1 MPTSTVA
8 FGGPPPNRSRS
19 RASHAPHHR
28 RFARTLAAVAVTSL
42 GLLPLGCFELHNGE
56 SKTSEDIDKVEPI
69 ATQTGSFTA
78 SMKADGPVVTV
89 QVKAHC
95 SLVEQ
100 QTVKITTHYERVLDD
115 GVAPFLTALGLIG
128 SLPLTGGVAMLA
140 DAPNVYSSDPHSRT
154 YNSTGQETV
163 IGVGVA
169 LTVVGVGMV
178 SIPIVNA
185 IRAAG
190 TKDED
195 TTTTRQGR
203 TLRGDA
209 ECDGTIALQARTVT
223 GKSASGQVFTLGSTD
238 AEGRMSTNL
247 KQVLG
252 QPGIFGNVAP
262 PVSLGVHVDTQYVGE
277 IDTAEIVQS
286 LAADKEKQDET
297 TWATANVRGCAEGK
311 NEQACVAVRQYL
323 QLFPQGHHAKEAADL
338 ISKITA
344 ATPPVAVDPSG
355 DVLQQAINS
364 ASNASANASQK
375 VLDAA
380 ALAQQK
386 ALLKAQEDAQK
397 AGRQACQIECARV
410 CEAPLQTGKGT
421 QQGAAN
427 CKQSCI
433 SQVCP

>member
-1 MPTSTVA
+1 MLTTRPERRPRAPVA
-8 FGGPPPNRSRS
+8 SVPV
-19 RASHAPHHR
+19 ASVP
-28 RFARTLAAVAVTSL
+28 FARVLAAASCAAL
-42 GLLPLGCFELHNGE
+42 ALLPLGCFEIHNGE
-56 SKTSEDIDKVEPI
+56 SKTSEDIEKTEPI
-69 ATQTGSFTA
+69 ATQNGSFTA
-78 SMKADGPVVTV
+78 TMKADGAVVTV

-100 QTVKITTHYERVLDD
+100 QTVKITTHYDKVLDD

-140 DAPNVYSSDPHSRT
+140 DAPSVYSSDPHSRL

-190 TKDED
+190 SKDED
-195 TTTTRQGR
+195 TTTTRQGKTIR
-203 TLRGDA
+203 SDA
-209 ECDGTIALQARTVT
+209 PCDGMIALQARTVT
-223 GKSASGQVFTLGSTD
+223 GKSAMGQVFTLGSTD

-252 QPGIFGNVAP
+252 QPGIFGNAAP
-262 PVSLGVHVDTQYVGE
+262 PVSLGIYVDTQYVGE
-277 IDTAEIVQS
+277 IDTAEIVQG

-297 TWATANVRGCAEGK
+297 MWATVNAASCAELK
-311 NEQACVAVRQYL
+311 TEQACAQVRQYL
-323 QLFPQGHHAKEAADL
+323 GLFPQGHHAKQAADL
-338 ISKITA
+338 VAKIA
-344 ATPPVAVDPSG
+344 ATAPPVAVDTSG
-355 DVLQQAINS
+355 NVLQQAIDS
-364 ASNASANASQK
+364 ASNASATASQK

-397 AGRQACQIECARV
+397 AGRQACQTECARV
-410 CEAPLQTGKGT
+410 CEAPLAQGKT
-421 QQGAAN
+421 TPKAAAD
-427 CKQSCI
+427 CKSSCI

>member
-1 MPTSTVA
+1 MA
-8 FGGPPPNRSRS
+8 PPSPPSKTRRLP
-19 RASHAPHHR
+19 RALAIAALAP
-28 RFARTLAAVAVTSL
+28 LAA
-42 GLLPLGCFELHNGE
+42 LPLGCFEIHNGE
-56 SKTSEDIDKVEPI
+56 SKTSEDVEKTEPI

-78 SMKADGPVVTV
+78 SMKADGPVVNV

-100 QTVKITTHYERVLDD
+100 QTVKITTHYDKVLDD

-154 YNSTGQETV
+154 YNATGQETV

-169 LTVVGVGMV
+169 LSVVGVGMV

-195 TTTTRQGR
+195 TTTTRQGK
-203 TLRGDA
+203 TIRGDA
-209 ECDGTIALQARTVT
+209 PCDGTVALQARTVT

-252 QPGIFGNVAP
+252 QPGIFGNAAP
-262 PVSLGVHVDTQYVGE
+262 PVSLGIYVDTQYVGE
-277 IDTAEIVQS
+277 VDTAEVVQG
-286 LAADKEKQDET
+286 LAADKEKQDDT
-297 TWATANVRGCAEGK
+297 MWSTADATICADQHT
-311 NEQACVAVRQYL
+311 EQACAGVRKYM
-323 QLFPQGHHAKEAADL
+323 QLFPQGHHMKQAQELVA
-338 ISKITA
+338 KITG
-344 ATPPVAVDPSG
+344 ATPTVAVDPNSAN
-355 DVLQQAINS
+355 VLTDAINA
-364 ASNASANASQK
+364 ASNASATASQK

-380 ALAQQK
+380 AIAQQK

-397 AGRQACQIECARV
+397 AGKQACQIECARV
-410 CEAPLQTGKGT
+410 CEAPVATGKGT
-421 QQGAAN
+421 PKAAAD
-427 CKQSCI
+427 CKASCI

>member
-1 MPTSTVA
+1 MT
-8 FGGPPPNRSRS
+8 
-19 RASHAPHHR
+19 
-28 RFARTLAAVAVTSL
+28 RTLAGAAVVAL

-56 SKTSEDIDKVEPI
+56 SKTSEDIEKTEPI
-69 ATQTGSFTA
+69 ATQSGSFTA

-100 QTVKITTHYERVLDD
+100 QTVKITTHYERTLDD
-115 GVAPFLTALGLIG
+115 GVVPFLTALGLIG

-140 DAPNVYSSDPHSRT
+140 DAPNVYTSDPHSRT

-209 ECDGTIALQARTVT
+209 ECDGSLALQARTVT
-223 GKSASGQVFTLGSTD
+223 GKSSSGQVFTLGSTD

-262 PVSLGVHVDTQYVGE
+262 PVSLGIYVDTQYVGE
-277 IDTAEIVQS
+277 IDTAEIVQG

-311 NEQACVAVRQYL
+311 NEQACAAVRQYL
-323 QLFPQGHHAKEAADL
+323 QLFPNGHHAKEAADL
-338 ISKITA
+338 VSKISA

-364 ASNASANASQK
+364 ASNASATASQK

-397 AGRQACQIECARV
+397 AGRQACQVECARV

-421 QQGAAN
+421 AKGAAD